1 MSWAS
6 SLRQPQNGLKN
17 MEQFTGNPPYS
28 IPPYSVGS
36 VEPRWPRLWSKANCR
51 RRVGYLRA
59 KPQSVGDH
67 RFRLSW
73 WGGEGLTS
81 TARSQFG
88 NWIRSVATA
97 TPSCTAQATRAA
109 LVGAGRPPP
118 GRAQVGVD
126 VVSREVRCIGRRR
139 VPRSTTIALGV
150 VGGAERD
157 RSASGCDAGAPTL
170 FYV

>member
-1 MSWAS
+1 
-6 SLRQPQNGLKN
+6 

-67 RFRLSW
+67 HFDLV
-73 WGGEGLTS
+73 GGVVKDLRPQRG
-81 TARSQFG
+81 SQFG
-88 NWIRSVATA
+88 NRIRSVATA

-109 LVGAGRPPP
+109 LVGLGA
-118 GRAQVGVD
+118 
-126 VVSREVRCIGRRR
+126 RRR
-139 VPRSTTIALGV
+139 GMLKLVL
-150 VGGAERD
+150 
-157 RSASGCDAGAPTL
+157 TL
-170 FYV
+170 